1 MWFPAPLDPARQTP
15 LTATLPEPNESREHP
30 LRGVLNPD
38 GQRTHQIVR
47 LAPVQARPARSRG
60 ASPNLSDQ
68 VKPIGTRL
76 APGSSAKPEGDRAA
90 ETRLL
95 VRRPAVKPRFK
106 GVTGVV
112 LFGGACARWRGCMLC
127 ARAPGLTSVR
137 DPGWLRAGD
146 MMFDG
151 VVPLGEALRPLDLSR
166 PSTRRW
172 RQRVFGSGPRRIC
185 VSEGSTRTGVRR
197 TGALDRRARAG
208 CGSSA

>member
-1 MWFPAPLDPARQTP
+1 MRKSIRVSGRFRVSGLGRILRHYWRQIRRRRAHLLFCHNAYVALRSEMRALREYEGARVTAPA
-15 LTATLPEPNESREHP
+15 E
-30 LRGVLNPD
+30 RGVELES
-38 GQRTHQIVR
+38 GEWEGRGE
-47 LAPVQARPARSRG
+47 AR
-60 ASPNLSDQ
+60 D
-68 VKPIGTRL
+68 
-76 APGSSAKPEGDRAA
+76 

-95 VRRPAVKPRFK
+95 VRRRAVKPRFK

-112 LFGGACARWRGCMLC
+112 LFGGACARWRGCLLC